1 MERIDLAQR
10 VSKRHISNQFEEVE
24 NETVRPSIS
33 QVFEE
38 QQAFEIF
45 DIYDKGPFDK
55 KKHLEMRLA
64 LQKGQKK
71 IVETSFNRIAQNF
84 YNRAHNKKFLEKLNI
99 PVDVD
104 RRKYIN

>member
-10 VSKRHISNQFEEVE
+10 VSKRHISNQFDEVE

-64 LQKGQKK
+64 MQKGSKK
-71 IVETSFNRIAQNF
+71 TVETSFNRIAQNF
-84 YNRAHNKKFLEKLNI
+84 YSRAYNKKFLEKVNN
-99 PVDVD
+99 PADAK